1 MITGIT
7 EPAWDTWDLIFKILK
22 YLPAKGKSL
31 GISGADT
38 LQQLWDR
45 LSRANGLGNLILH
58 LIASI
63 NLL

>member
-38 LQQLWDR
+38 LH
-45 LSRANGLGNLILH
+45 SSGIGLVGQMV
-58 LIASI
+58 
-63 NLL
+63 